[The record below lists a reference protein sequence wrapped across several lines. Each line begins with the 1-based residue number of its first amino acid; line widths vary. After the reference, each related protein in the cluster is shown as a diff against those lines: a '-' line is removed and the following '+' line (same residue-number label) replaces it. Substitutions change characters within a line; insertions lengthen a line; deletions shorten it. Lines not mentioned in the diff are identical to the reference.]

1 METNKLE
8 QVVMF
13 WQMNKTLVELELTVR
28 TVLEINRSKYF
39 WWSRLK
45 KLHKGLNSGNP
56 VAYWGCLGD
65 RYTSLDTQKLFFKFS
80 FFNYFNKNA
89 LK

>member
-39 WWSRLK
+39 CI
-45 KLHKGLNSGNP
+45 
-56 VAYWGCLGD
+56 V
-65 RYTSLDTQKLFFKFS
+65 
-80 FFNYFNKNA
+80 
-89 LK
+89 

>member
-39 WWSRLK
+39 C
-45 KLHKGLNSGNP
+45 N
-56 VAYWGCLGD
+56 V
-65 RYTSLDTQKLFFKFS
+65 
-80 FFNYFNKNA
+80 
-89 LK
+89 